1 MNLVLFLTFM
11 VDLKMK
17 SSHVTFIYLTIIGLL
32 GWNVFLAQ
40 RDQQL
45 YDSFDKIK
53 QEQVNNNL
61 SSHKRVCEQLKVWHP
76 DCKIE

>member
-1 MNLVLFLTFM
+1 
-11 VDLKMK
+11 MK
-17 SSHVTFIYLTIIGLL
+17 SSHVTFIFITLIGLL

-45 YDSFDKIK
+45 YDSFDAH
-53 QEQVNNNL
+53 QEHRVSNTLNPHEQVC
-61 SSHKRVCEQLKVWHP
+61 SSIKVWHP

>member
-1 MNLVLFLTFM
+1 
-11 VDLKMK
+11 MK
-17 SSHVTFIYLTIIGLL
+17 SSHVTFIFITLIGLL

-45 YDSFDKIK
+45 YDSFDAY
-53 QEQVNNNL
+53 QEHRVSNNL
-61 SSHKRVCEQLKVWHP
+61 NQHEKVCSSLKVWHP

>member
-1 MNLVLFLTFM
+1 MNRLLSAMFM

-17 SSHVTFIYLTIIGLL
+17 SSHVTFIYLTIIGLI

-40 RDQQL
+40 RDQKL

-53 QEQVNNNL
+53 HSVP
-61 SSHKRVCEQLKVWHP
+61 VEQLSTWHP
-76 DCKIE
+76 KDP